1 MDLDKP
7 PQTRANR
14 RPPEPYEGGEGC
26 LTVAVRIPVRIVV
39 LVLVVPVRM
48 IWDLLAAGTRL
59 LGRTLG
65 TLGHVLIEV
74 PLVWLYEKLLT
85 PLGRGLLWLV
95 VALWRYALV
104 PVVYYGL
111 VVPVVWICR
120 EVLAP
125 AGRGIG
131 GALGWL
137 YETLLTPLGHGMGWL
152 GTALLVWPWVTLW
165 RYVLVPLVYYGLVVP
180 VAWTYR
186 DVLTPVGHGIAWA
199 LAGIGR
205 GLVFLARAGW
215 AAVVWLVLVLLVA
228 PLGWLYRRIL
238 APVGREIGAALA
250 FGWRAAGYVSHAVGR
265 ALAWLAWHVVGRPA
279 RWTYR
284 YVCTPVGH
292 WTRGS
297 VLAPAKAASLAA
309 GRAARE
315 TFRSARQSVR
325 QARKDAWRVLAGPP
339 GKPGPREP
347 NEDRTRTLGSTT
359 TVPGAVP
366 APEVS
371 LSDQG

>member
-1 MDLDKP
+1 MDFDKP
-7 PQTRANR
+7 PQARANP

-39 LVLVVPVRM
+39 LVVVVPVRM
-48 IWDLLAAGTRL
+48 IWDVLAAGARL

-65 TLGHVLIEV
+65 TLGHVLIEI
-74 PLVWLYEKLLT
+74 PLGRLYDKLLT
-85 PLGRGLLWLV
+85 PLGRGLGWLT

-125 AGRGIG
+125 AGR
-131 GALGWL
+131 ALGSALVWL
-137 YETLLTPLGHGMGWL
+137 YETLLTPLGRGTRWL
-152 GTALLVWPWVTLW
+152 GATLLVWPWVALW

-180 VAWTYR
+180 AGWTYR
-186 DVLTPVGHGIAWA
+186 EVLTPVGHGILRV

-205 GLVFLARAGW
+205 GVVFTARAGW
-215 AAVVWLVLVLLVA
+215 AAVVWLVLVLLVT
-228 PLGWLYRRIL
+228 PVGWLYSRIL
-238 APVGREIGAALA
+238 APVGREIGAAFA
-250 FGWRAAGYVSHAVGR
+250 VGWRVAGYVSRAVGR
-265 ALAWLAWHVVGRPA
+265 ALARLAWQVVGRPT
-279 RWTYR
+279 RWAYR

-292 WTRGS
+292 WIRGS

-309 GRAARE
+309 GRVARE
-315 TFRSARQSVR
+315 TFRTARRTVR

-339 GKPGPREP
+339 RDRGPREP